1 MATKIRILKETDFAL
16 QSKEKVVLQYD
27 DVILVFFDDHSALA
41 DAMRPVFIQ
50 AGEVA
55 AGPNY
60 AICDLSV
67 QDRVA
72 SVFTDIKSMPNNPFY
87 WCGQPFPFILVYRS
101 GWPQAFYNGDL
112 DPELLRRYSME
123 LAGQPT
129 YREYDLN
136 PRGNVPTVPVYN
148 IPPGTNPAQNSPV
161 VNIPVNNPAI
171 NPNGRQVTNRP
182 PSNLNNVTPVNP
194 TIARA
199 QAQTPIVSSSLS
211 PARGTDYSQPRT
223 LPNVINTPTPT
234 NTATSTRT
242 VKPLTRGSLS

>member
-41 DAMRPVFIQ
+41 DDIRPVFIQ
-50 AGEVA
+50 AGELA

-129 YREYDLN
+129 YREYDLT
-136 PRGNVPTVPVYN
+136 PRGAVPTVPVYN
-148 IPPGTNPAQNSPV
+148 IPPGTNPTTNSQV
-161 VNIPVNNPAI
+161 VNIPVNNP
-171 NPNGRQVTNRP
+171 GLTTRP
-182 PSNLNNVTPVNP
+182 ATNLNNVTPANP
-194 TIARA
+194 TVARA
-199 QAQTPIVSSSLS
+199 QAQTPIVSTP
-211 PARGTDYSQPRT
+211 PARGTNYSQPRT
-223 LPNVINTPTPT
+223 LPNVINTPTPI
-234 NTATSTRT
+234 NTSTTTRT
-242 VKPLTRGSLS
+242 VKPLTRQN